1 MINEATLLP
10 KGVSNLWGKQLQRW
24 KLSLTPATEMGG
36 GGVGVRFLPSSLQ
49 GALRIRNKPPT
60 LPPPTGLSPEV
71 QPLREIK
78 RLATQTCRGDQNLL
92 PVVLEMY

>member
-24 KLSLTPATEMGG
+24 KLSLTPATEMGI
-36 GGVGVRFLPSSLQ
+36 RFPPSSLQ
-49 GALRIRNKPPT
+49 GALRIKNKPPSF
-60 LPPPTGLSPEV
+60 PPPTGLLSPEV

-78 RLATQTCRGDQNLL
+78 RLATQTGRGDRNLL
-92 PVVLEMY
+92 PVVLGMY